1 MAIILIGVLLSII
14 QVGLNYILGISV
26 LHSFID
32 KNAINLIGIML
43 SINCASIANLHIKL
57 VDQEE
62 KIDEGEFFAKTK
74 KEIKHNAIFSI
85 ITFFIAIIS
94 MFVDNI
100 LVEKKVICNFYISD
114 GIIMSVFLLQIYA
127 IYETTVKFIL
137 NIKPL
142 LSK

>member
-1 MAIILIGVLLSII
+1 MSVIVIGILLSII
-14 QVGLNYILGISV
+14 QVGLNYILDVSV
-26 LHSFID
+26 LHAFINKD
-32 KNAINLIGIML
+32 AINLIGIML

-62 KIDEGEFFAKTK
+62 KIDEGEVFAKTK

-85 ITFFIAIIS
+85 VTFFIAIIS
-94 MFVDNI
+94 MFIDNI
-100 LVEKKVICNFYISD
+100 LVEKHIISNFYISD

-137 NIKPL
+137 SIKPL

>member
-1 MAIILIGVLLSII
+1 MSA
-14 QVGLNYILGISV
+14 
-26 LHSFID
+26 LHTFINKD
-32 KNAINLIGIML
+32 AINLIGIML
-43 SINCASIANLHIKL
+43 SINCASIASLHIKL

-62 KIDEGEFFAKTK
+62 KIDEGEVFAKTK

-85 ITFFIAIIS
+85 VTFFIAIIS
-94 MFVDNI
+94 MFIDNI
-100 LVEKKVICNFYISD
+100 LFEKKIIFNFYISD

-137 NIKPL
+137 SIKPL

>member
-1 MAIILIGVLLSII
+1 MLVVIVGILLSII
-14 QVGLNYILGISV
+14 QTLLGYLLKTDIF
-26 LHSFID
+26 HTFID

-62 KIDEGEFFAKTK
+62 KLDEEIYLKTK

-85 ITFFIAIIS
+85 AGFFIAIIS
-94 MFVDNI
+94 MFVSEI
-100 LVEKKVICNFYISD
+100 LKQQQIVNHYYISD
-114 GIIMSVFLLQIYA
+114 AIIMSVFLLQIYA

-137 NIKPL
+137 TIKPL
-142 LSK
+142 TSK